1 MPPATFGRMRD
12 KEIVALLAVGDP
24 AGLEAAYT
32 AYADRIHDYARYVLR
47 FASPDTAADVTQDTF
62 LIALAKAGSL
72 RDPNRFKPWLYA
84 IARNEC
90 LRVIRATKRATP
102 MDPEDTEHLTSEG
115 SPDMSSGLAGDDLRV
130 LVHAAAEGLSPK
142 DREVFELGLR
152 HDLSGQD
159 VARAL
164 GVSDNAAH
172 AMLSRVRSQFEK
184 ALGALMVAQQG
195 RGSCPTLDEMLSGW
209 DGRFQPLW
217 RKRVARHIA
226 DCNACATVEKRE
238 MSPAALLAV
247 TPFLAAPAVVRSRL
261 LEDRTELVAY
271 SRMLVERA
279 GPFDADGFPGLPP
292 PERRRRGL
300 LALVAALL
308 LLFGGVAVVQSLTG
322 EPERGVLKSALTT
335 PSATPT
341 TTSYIVGPQETLRPK
356 LSKGAKWDKP
366 IEAPSLTPAS
376 TATTTEPTPTGS
388 NPPPN
393 PPPNPAPTTKAPPP
407 APVPL
412 GRLTASPRSFTLDR
426 AAGPGSTTVTL
437 TAREGPVTWSASK
450 SGPISLSDN
459 GASLS
464 AGESSPV
471 TVTLKPSATGPVN
484 VTVTVAGHHVTISA
498 NYITPG

>member
-1 MPPATFGRMRD
+1 MRD

-32 AYADRIHDYARYVLR
+32 AYADRIHDYARYMLR
-47 FASPDTAADVTQDTF
+47 FSSPDTAADVTQDTF

-72 RDPNRFKPWLYA
+72 RDPNRFRPWLYA

-90 LRVIRATKRATP
+90 LRVIRSTKRATP
-102 MDPEDTEHLTSEG
+102 IDPEDTEHLTAEG
-115 SPDMSSGLAGDDLRV
+115 SPDMSTGLAGDDLRV

-152 HDLSGQD
+152 HDLSGRD

-184 ALGALMVAQQG
+184 ALGALMVARQG

-226 DCNACATVEKRE
+226 DCDACATVEKRE

-247 TPFLAAPAVVRSRL
+247 TPFLAAPAAVKSRL

-300 LALVAALL
+300 LALVVALL

-322 EPERGVLKSALTT
+322 APERGLLESSLVT
-335 PSATPT
+335 PSDTPT
-341 TTSYIVGPQETLRPK
+341 TTSYVVAPQETLHPK
-356 LSKGAKWDKP
+356 PSTVVEP
-366 IEAPSLTPAS
+366 IKDPSPTPSPTVTTTAPS
-376 TATTTEPTPTGS
+376 PTGS
-388 NPPPN
+388 TQPPPTKS
-393 PPPNPAPTTKAPPP
+393 APTKVPPTTT

-412 GRLTASPRSFTLDR
+412 GRLTATPRSFTLDP
-426 AAGPGSTTVTL
+426 AAGPSRATVTL
-437 TAREGPVTWSASK
+437 TANDGPVTWTASK
-450 SGPISLSDN
+450 SGPINLSDT
-459 GASLS
+459 GASLD
-464 AGESSPV
+464 AGESSSV
-471 TVTLKPSATGPVN
+471 TVTLKPTATGPV
-484 VTVTVAGHHVTISA
+484 TVTVSVSGHEVTISA
-498 NYITPG
+498 SYITPG

>member
-1 MPPATFGRMRD
+1 
-12 KEIVALLAVGDP
+12 VGDP

-32 AYADRIHDYARYVLR
+32 EYADRIHDYARYMLR
-47 FASPDTAADVTQDTF
+47 FSSPDAAADVTQDTF

-102 MDPEDTEHLTSEG
+102 IDPEDTEHLSAEG
-115 SPDMSSGLAGDDLRV
+115 SPDMSTGLAGDDLRV

-152 HDLSGQD
+152 HDLSGRD

-172 AMLSRVRSQFEK
+172 AMLSRVRSQFER
-184 ALGALMVAQQG
+184 ALGALMVARQG

-226 DCNACATVEKRE
+226 DCDACATVEKRE
-238 MSPAALLAV
+238 MSPAALLSV
-247 TPFLAAPAVVRSRL
+247 TPFLAAPAAVRSRL
-261 LEDRTELVAY
+261 LEDRLELVAY

-300 LALVAALL
+300 FAVVVALL
-308 LLFGGVAVVQSLTG
+308 LLFGGVAVVQSLTR
-322 EPERGVLKSALTT
+322 EPDAGVLESAVVV
-335 PSATPT
+335 PT
-341 TTSYIVGPQETLRPK
+341 TTAPTTSYAVAPQETLHPK
-356 LSKGAKWDKP
+356 PSVVVEP
-366 IEAPSLTPAS
+366 IEDPSIT
-376 TATTTEPTPTGS
+376 PTPTVTTS
-388 NPPPN
+388 VPTPTVSTSPPSS
-393 PPPNPAPTTKAPPP
+393 APTTKAPPTST
-407 APVPL
+407 APVPI
-412 GRLTASPRSFTLDR
+412 GRLAATPTGPFTLN
-426 AAGPGSTTVTL
+426 PGESTGIKL
-437 TAREGPVTWSASK
+437 TAQGGQVTWSVSV
-450 SGPISLSDN
+450 SGPVEWNGPTSGSLAAGQSRTISLSSTATDN
-459 GASLS
+459 
-464 AGESSPV
+464 PVRV
-471 TVTLKPSATGPVN
+471 TVS
-484 VTVTVAGHHVTISA
+484 VAGHTVTISA
-498 NYITPG
+498 ELITPG